1 METTITKKL
10 KGSVMENIFDSDKN
24 CNVRYY
30 KNLNLFFN
38 ELYNPEKV
46 YTFEIKIR
54 HNEDQEA
61 EQLLKTAIKNQTK

>member
-10 KGSVMENIFDSDKN
+10 KGAIMENIFDSDEN

-30 KNLNLFFN
+30 NAKNVIEN
-38 ELYNPEKV
+38 EYDPEKF

-54 HNEDQEA
+54 HAEEEDPKE
-61 EQLLKTAIKNQTK
+61 LLNKAIKKI